1 MNSLERALQADTSK
15 YERVVAPETPT
26 ASEPTHALLPR
37 RDVVER
43 SPVPV
48 LPGTFPSS
56 DALRSYHLGG
66 MVPQTRAPM
75 PAPASAQGAGT
86 QTTNV
91 VSTTN
96 TSGGTTTNTLPQ
108 IQVASISTPVLSPN
122 TQFQTAV
129 SLTGEAWN
137 FFSLSI
143 SPMAACRVRLYG
155 TPQGQTS
162 DAGRNTQTGPGFGTE
177 QDIILDVLFDG
188 VSGAVWDVQGVT
200 GNNNQLGVSQLCFVT
215 VDNLSG
221 GSSAFSVGIQY
232 SPLCQ

>member
-1 MNSLERALQADTSK
+1 MNSLERALQVDVSGYHRETSQ
-15 YERVVAPETPT
+15 EPPAV
-26 ASEPTHALLPR
+26 SEPTRALLPI

-43 SPVPV
+43 SPVPTI
-48 LPGTFPSS
+48 PGTFPSS

-66 MVPQTRAPM
+66 LIPQTRAPM
-75 PAPASAQGAGT
+75 PAPASAQGAGGT
-86 QTTNV
+86 QVTNV
-91 VSTTN
+91 VSTT
-96 TSGGTTTNTLPQ
+96 TSSGTTTNTLPQ
-108 IQVASISTPVLSPN
+108 IQVASVSTPVLNPN

-137 FFSLSI
+137 FFSISI

-177 QDIILDVLFDG
+177 QDIILDIVFDG
-188 VSGAVWDVQGVT
+188 VSGATWDCQGVT
-200 GNNNQLGVSQLCFVT
+200 GNNNQPGISQLLFVT

-221 GSSAFSVGIQY
+221 GSTALSVGIQY

>member
-1 MNSLERALQADTSK
+1 MNSLERALQVDTSK
-15 YERVVAPETPT
+15 YERVVPQEPA
-26 ASEPTHALLPR
+26 ASEPTRALLPV
-37 RDVVER
+37 RDVLER

-48 LPGTFPSS
+48 LPGTFPSA

-66 MVPQTRAPM
+66 MVPQSRAPM
-75 PAPASAQGAGT
+75 PAPASAQGAGGT
-86 QTTNV
+86 QITNV
-91 VSTTN
+91 VSTT

-122 TQFQTAV
+122 SQFQTAV
-129 SLTGEAWN
+129 SLIGEAWN
-137 FFSLSI
+137 FFSVSI

-155 TPQGQTS
+155 TPSGQTG
-162 DAGRNTQTGPGFGTE
+162 DAGRNQTTPPGLGTQ
-177 QDIILDVLFDG
+177 QDLILDVLFDG

-200 GNNNQLGVSQLCFVT
+200 GNNNQPGVSQLCFVT

-221 GSSAFSVGIQY
+221 GSTALSVTLQY